1 MAGGMVGAVYP
12 HRAVST
18 QVNPGSTFTRRTP
31 RRTVIK
37 PSHGWT
43 GLRLP
48 ELWNYRELI
57 GFLVWRDLKVR
68 YRQTVFGV
76 AWVLLQPLA
85 LMVVFA
91 LFLGEFL
98 HVKTGDVPYPVFVFA
113 GLVPWTLF
121 SQALMASS
129 ASLVANAGLLGKIY
143 FPRLLLPVSAVGS
156 YVLDFL
162 ISSVLLVGLMLV
174 YGVALSPALLIIPLL
189 GVLVVFAVLGVGIL
203 LSAVNVK
210 YRDVQSGVP
219 LLVQLWLFASPIA
232 YPATLVPEAYR
243 NIYALNPMVSI
254 VGLFRWA
261 TVGSEPPTLAMV
273 GVSIVAIAL
282 LLAVGLGYFRRT
294 ERTFADVI

>member
-1 MAGGMVGAVYP
+1 MVGGVYP

-18 QVNPGSTFTRRTP
+18 QVDSRNAFARRAP

-37 PSHGWT
+37 PAHGWA

-48 ELWNYRELI
+48 ELWSYRELI

-85 LMVVFA
+85 LMAVFA

-121 SQALMASS
+121 AQSLMASS

-143 FPRLLLPVSAVGS
+143 FPRLVLPVSAVGS
-156 YVLDFL
+156 YALDFL
-162 ISSVLLVGLMLV
+162 ISSILLVGLMLV

-189 GVLVVFAVLGVGIL
+189 GVLVVFTVLGVGIL

-232 YPATLVPEAYR
+232 YPISLVPAAYHTL
-243 NIYALNPMVSI
+243 YAINPMVS
-254 VGLFRWA
+254 VVALFRWA
-261 TVGSEPPTLAMV
+261 TVGSAPPSAAMV
-273 GVSIVAIAL
+273 AVSAL
-282 LLAVGLGYFRRT
+282 SAVLLFAAGLGYFRRT